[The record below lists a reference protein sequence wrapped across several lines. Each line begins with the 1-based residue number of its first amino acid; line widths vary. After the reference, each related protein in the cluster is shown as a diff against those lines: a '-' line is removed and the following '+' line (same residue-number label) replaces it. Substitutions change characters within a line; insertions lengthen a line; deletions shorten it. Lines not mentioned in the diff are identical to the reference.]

1 MALQL
6 SPDGEYVDWRR
17 FVLQA
22 AQPWPAPSQLDLL
35 DALAAMR
42 QMDQDG
48 TGSVTR
54 EQFNRVIII
63 VIVIV
68 IVVTVILY

>member
-54 EQFNRVIII
+54 EQFDRVIII
-63 VIVIV
+63 VIVIIV
-68 IVVTVILY
+68 ITVILY